1 MTMRQRCVNDPMR
14 ENQSP
19 APPVRHGG
27 LGRHATNETQ
37 PASPITLAPQTAA
50 HRTRGESLYPLLSD
64 VVCLVLCLVLRQ
76 SASVMVTDSMT
87 TGVVGRSPAP
97 VGTFCIRS
105 MSSRPFTVWPNKL

>member
-1 MTMRQRCVNDPMR
+1 MTMRQRCVNGLMLQ
-14 ENQSP
+14 NQSP
-19 APPVRHGG
+19 APRVRHGG

-64 VVCLVLCLVLRQ
+64 VVCQVLCQ